1 MRIALCGKM
10 GSGKSYIAKLFSEK
24 YNCKIISFAGRVK
37 KLANELFDMK
47 EKDRNLLQNLSQ
59 KIKEIDKNVWVNVVK
74 KEINK
79 YENVVIDDL
88 RFPNEYQMLRD
99 LDFIVIRL
107 NIDRDIRIDRLSG
120 KYKNFKDHLQA
131 MEHVSETLLE
141 DFVYDFEVVSDQYA
155 FEKIEKFMSNRD

>member
-24 YNCKIISFAGRVK
+24 HNSKIISFAGKVK

-47 EKDRNLLQNLSQ
+47 EKDRNLLLDLSQ
-59 KIKEIDKNVWVNVVK
+59 KMKEIDKNVWVNIVK

-79 YENVVIDDL
+79 YENIVIDDL
-88 RFPNEYQMLRD
+88 RFPNEYQMLKD

-107 NIDRDIRIDRLSG
+107 KIDKDLQIDRLSN
-120 KYKNFKDHLQA
+120 KYKNFKDHIEA
-131 MEHVSETLLE
+131 MEHDSETLLE

-155 FEKIEKFMSNRD
+155 FEKIEKFMLNHD